1 MFRNYSQTIN
11 FILPDQCA
19 LELEL
24 FIYMW
29 KAKHLSHAVQVISS
43 GMYGFGDIFLYYTYF
58 KKHEYSTQSIHYYWQ
73 KFWYLC
79 KEIKITNKENKPCIE
94 FQTQNKLV
102 SVDDSETSTS

>member
-58 KKHEYSTQSIHYYWQ
+58 KNHEYSTQSIHYY
-73 KFWYLC
+73 
-79 KEIKITNKENKPCIE
+79 
-94 FQTQNKLV
+94 
-102 SVDDSETSTS
+102 